1 MKFDDIIK
9 KVSSLEMKKVS
20 VAAAQDEA
28 VLEAVI
34 EAKKRGIADAVLVGD
49 AAKMQEIADARGFD
63 ISSFEDIDGNIKF
76 TLNSINFNNVFAKNI
91 ISIISTTPPILFFK

>member
-1 MKFDDIIK
+1 MSMKFDDIIK

-34 EAKKRGIADAVLVGD
+34 EAKKRGILV
-49 AAKMQEIADARGFD
+49 
-63 ISSFEDIDGNIKF
+63 
-76 TLNSINFNNVFAKNI
+76 
-91 ISIISTTPPILFFK
+91 